1 MKRLF
6 SFVLAGV
13 FALSCHAQSTSTLAL
28 QVIVEDV
35 VEPFPTAG
43 KAQLERKLSNILTK
57 NGIQSGDWQH
67 QFFITAS
74 VVPQTKDVL
83 PGPPPQIAENMDV
96 TFYIGDA
103 YNQLVFSSITL
114 SVKGVGTTDA
124 KCYLNALSNINVNS
138 SKLATFVQEGKNKI
152 IEYYNQQAQN
162 MMLQAQNLAKMHDY
176 EQAIWMLFTI
186 PTECTY
192 FKEASNLSV
201 TIYKQMLQHQCQQNL
216 AAAKSA
222 WVANYDKDGAYEAG
236 QYLALILPEYGCYDE
251 AMELYL
257 EIKNKIREEWD
268 FEMKKYSDSIDL
280 EKDAINAV
288 REIGVAYGENQQP
301 QDTHIG
307 FLH

>member
-138 SKLATFVQEGKNKI
+138 SKLSSFVQEGKNKI
-152 IEYYNQQAQN
+152 I
-162 MMLQAQNLAKMHDY
+162 
-176 EQAIWMLFTI
+176 
-186 PTECTY
+186 
-192 FKEASNLSV
+192 
-201 TIYKQMLQHQCQQNL
+201 
-216 AAAKSA
+216 
-222 WVANYDKDGAYEAG
+222 DKKR
-236 QYLALILPEYGCYDE
+236 I
-251 AMELYL
+251 
-257 EIKNKIREEWD
+257 
-268 FEMKKYSDSIDL
+268 F
-280 EKDAINAV
+280 
-288 REIGVAYGENQQP
+288 
-301 QDTHIG
+301 
-307 FLH
+307 